1 MLTTQLTAHDAFACH
16 HSHYQMLRDAILQN
30 TFCHKIL
37 FSTVSHVL
45 FKRSSAR
52 KIFDYHFYTICRNK
66 YSLACNY
73 SSRKQLHM
81 SMCLQL
87 LYMNL
92 ENVLYI
98 FPWSYFVPLTYDVL
112 PVFCCHNEY
121 LYYLQPQLLQCL
133 NSSTISVMKMPM

>member
-45 FKRSSAR
+45 FKRLSAH

-73 SSRKQLHM
+73 SSRKQSIAHEYVPAVALHEFRKCALHI
-81 SMCLQL
+81 SMIL
-87 LYMNL
+87 
-92 ENVLYI
+92 
-98 FPWSYFVPLTYDVL
+98 
-112 PVFCCHNEY
+112 FCT
-121 LYYLQPQLLQCL
+121 LDL
-133 NSSTISVMKMPM
+133 